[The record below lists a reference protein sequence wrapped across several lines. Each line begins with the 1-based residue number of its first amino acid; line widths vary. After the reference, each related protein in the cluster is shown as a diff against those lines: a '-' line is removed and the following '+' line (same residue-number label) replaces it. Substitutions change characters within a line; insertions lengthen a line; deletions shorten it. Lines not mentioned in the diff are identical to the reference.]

1 MLRFWAS
8 KLHFWRKSR
17 RKASFLSFKASILK
31 EVSQKSFVFELQSF
45 IFEGS
50 LAEKL
55 RFWSSKLHSWR
66 KSSRKAL
73 FLSFKASILKD
84 VSQKASFLRFKAL
97 FLTSQIRWQPNR
109 LNLKFDNQIR
119 WQPNHLN
126 PRSFDNQTTWISN
139 HSTSKSIEFGINWE
153 PKSLE
158 SQITWQPNHLH
169 LKSDDN
175 QITWIPNQM
184 TTKPFDS
191 QFTWTWH
198 QLTFE
203 HWTPHTSS
211 YRFIMVGNVR
221 HRLARSICYHSVP
234 EFGWLLMFSYEVI
247 VVGNRPTD
255 GRVIFLPW
263 LHFFSWQACD
273 VFPKMAIL
281 PHVLCFSW
289 FSVGFGV
296 GWGGGIITT
305 QTLAP
310 LLDLLLH
317 FHMNLML
324 RCLIFSCISTWTW
337 CSAAWSSLAF
347 LPELDAPLLDL
358 LLHFYLNLMLR
369 CLIFS
374 CISTWTWC
382 SFAWSFLAFLNEL
395 DAPLLDLLLHFYLNL
410 MFRCLIF
417 SCNSTWT

>member
-1 MLRFWAS
+1 MLRFWSSKLHFWRKSRRKASFLSFKASFLKEVSHKSFVFDLQSFFFEGSLAEKLRFWAS

-17 RKASFLSFKASILK
+17 RKALFLSFKASILKDVSQKASFLSFKASILK

-109 LNLKFDNQIR
+109 LNLKFDNQTR

-139 HSTSKSIEFGINWE
+139 HSTSKSIEFRINWE

-211 YRFIMVGNVR
+211 YRFIMVGNFR
-221 HRLARSICYHSVP
+221 HCLARSICYTVYIPMSSVLV
-234 EFGWLLMFSYEVI
+234 FYLMPGFTLQYKSRQRLFFWRGMMVI
-247 VVGNRPTD
+247 SIRCQAELKSQKRIVGCWEIQGLEDFWRAPD
-255 GRVIFLPW
+255 AFFLP
-263 LHFFSWQACD
+263 
-273 VFPKMAIL
+273 
-281 PHVLCFSW
+281 
-289 FSVGFGV
+289 GGV
-296 GWGGGIITT
+296 AWEAGGATESLGWSKGRRTT
-305 QTLAP
+305 RRKNR
-310 LLDLLLH
+310 H
-317 FHMNLML
+317 SGE
-324 RCLIFSCISTWTW
+324 IYYSG
-337 CSAAWSSLAF
+337 
-347 LPELDAPLLDL
+347 
-358 LLHFYLNLMLR
+358 Y
-369 CLIFS
+369 
-374 CISTWTWC
+374 
-382 SFAWSFLAFLNEL
+382 
-395 DAPLLDLLLHFYLNL
+395 
-410 MFRCLIF
+410 
-417 SCNSTWT
+417 